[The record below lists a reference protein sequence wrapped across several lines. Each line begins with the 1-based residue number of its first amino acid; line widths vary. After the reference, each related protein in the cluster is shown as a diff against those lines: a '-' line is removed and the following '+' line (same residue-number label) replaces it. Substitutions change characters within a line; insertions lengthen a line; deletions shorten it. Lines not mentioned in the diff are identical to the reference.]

1 MRTFCKVCGWI
12 FLVIFAIS
20 VVACAVVSLFLGG
33 YFVSGHHIWGG
44 IAMIPF
50 IVFIICAFHGL
61 SELWERIQVIDED
74 G

>member
-1 MRTFCKVCGWI
+1 MKTFCKVCSWI

-20 VVACAVVSLFLGG
+20 VVACVVVSLFLYG

-44 IAMIPF
+44 IAMILF
-50 IVFIICAFHGL
+50 IAFMICAFHGL